1 MAMSYSSECEKQ
13 IRSAVMFTPHGNVCP
28 HGNIRMLKLKDLT
41 NLHLQTR
48 NLMCAVK
55 GNHLSEILLGQDRI
69 SYTARLKK
77 QSFFLFVLY
86 RPSWLHIVA
95 GGQRWAEESVL
106 QGIAHVQLYFQTSLE
121 PGCSL
126 RAQLWSQFTL
136 LSSLR
141 HALCLCRRIF

>member
-48 NLMCAVK
+48 NLMCVIK

-77 QSFFLFVLY
+77 QSFFFVC
-86 RPSWLHIVA
+86 V
-95 GGQRWAEESVL
+95 
-106 QGIAHVQLYFQTSLE
+106 VQ
-121 PGCSL
+121 
-126 RAQLWSQFTL
+126 AQLVAYCSRGPALGRRVSPAGHRTRSAIFPDFT
-136 LSSLR
+136 
-141 HALCLCRRIF
+141 